1 MSGSYKFHGS
11 SKLMLEHSLDVNL
24 DLWRLNKIFSQ
35 LKFQIPFKKVE
46 RVEKKLTNGHI
57 WPQISCQ
64 HHQKTTPERGSEKMV
79 RLGIFVWDRL
89 KHQPDIYDNLILL
102 IYRKIFRCLHF
113 IFRSELFYQISAWLG
128 YRFQIYVVF
137 RKFVFSVFPPFLS
150 SSIPNR
156 TLITQNIKLR

>member
-1 MSGSYKFHGS
+1 MA
-11 SKLMLEHSLDVNL
+11 
-24 DLWRLNKIFSQ
+24 
-35 LKFQIPFKKVE
+35 LKQNFLAIEIPMKKM
-46 RVEKKLTNGHI
+46 TNGHI

-64 HHQKTTPERGSEKMV
+64 HHQQTTPEQGSEKIV

-113 IFRSELFYQISAWLG
+113 IFRFELFYQISAWLG

-137 RKFVFSVFPPFLS
+137 RKFAFSVSPPFLS
-150 SSIPNR
+150 SSIPTEPSLHKTLNFDSVR
-156 TLITQNIKLR
+156 TTYLTIIVIFGKTERKQKLKPKA